1 MPLWSTTAPW
11 NVIGSEVLNIAYFGV
26 IACIVMFV
34 CKDIR
39 KGVCAF
45 MLVCKNICIV
55 SCPNI
60 TVYGVEDKP
69 CLYGGVV
76 YGATGGHLG
85 VRVAMTVAYFA
96 KLYFQYSMYI
106 CSVYL

>member
-1 MPLWSTTAPW
+1 MSDAQKF
-11 NVIGSEVLNIAYFGV
+11 SAIAYLGV
-26 IACIVMFV
+26 IAWTDMFV
-34 CKDIR
+34 CKNIR
-39 KGVCAF
+39 IGF
-45 MLVCKNICIV
+45 
-55 SCPNI
+55 CPNI

-96 KLYFQYSMYI
+96 KLYYSMYV
-106 CSVYL
+106 CSVCL

>member
-1 MPLWSTTAPW
+1 MSDTQKFSA
-11 NVIGSEVLNIAYFGV
+11 IAYFGV

-34 CKDIR
+34 CKNIP
-39 KGVCAF
+39 KGVCAY
-45 MLVCKNICIV
+45 MCMCVKNTYIEVCAY
-55 SCPNI
+55 I

-106 CSVYL
+106 CSVCL

>member
-1 MPLWSTTAPW
+1 
-11 NVIGSEVLNIAYFGV
+11 
-26 IACIVMFV
+26 MF
-34 CKDIR
+34 
-39 KGVCAF
+39 
-45 MLVCKNICIV
+45 VCKNICIGA
-55 SCPNI
+55 CAYI

-96 KLYFQYSMYI
+96 KLYYSMYVCMYVVFVCNI
-106 CSVYL
+106 CCCADEKVAIACDFYTKEY